1 MDDKNAKSLR
11 PVLRVQPTSVSKNTF
26 IVVKHYINIVQMI
39 GVALSVGKT
48 LVIRMWNFFTSKMS
62 MVVSLNKT

>member
-26 IVVKHYINIVQMI
+26 IVVKHYINIVQVI

-48 LVIRMWNFFTSKMS
+48 LVIRMWNFFFYFQDEHGGIIK
-62 MVVSLNKT
+62 

>member
-1 MDDKNAKSLR
+1 MEDKNAKSLR

-48 LVIRMWNFFTSKMS
+48 LVIRMWNFFFYFQDERGGIIK
-62 MVVSLNKT
+62 

>member
-48 LVIRMWNFFTSKMS
+48 LVIRMWNFFFYFQDERGGIIK
-62 MVVSLNKT
+62 

>member
-1 MDDKNAKSLR
+1 MDHKNAKSLR

-48 LVIRMWNFFTSKMS
+48 LVIRMWNFFFYFQDERGGIIK
-62 MVVSLNKT
+62 

>member
-26 IVVKHYINIVQMI
+26 IVVKHYVNIVQMI

-48 LVIRMWNFFTSKMS
+48 LVIRMWNFFFYFQDERGGIIK
-62 MVVSLNKT
+62 